1 MVHRS
6 NKAKAVRA
14 VKLLIM
20 KGLSLMTGNALAQ
33 SFLEFIVILAQYLM
47 GIGSGGVVADSGEKI
62 ALTLT
67 MNNPKGSLLEDSS
80 VSRTL
85 CIFDIG
91 ANIGQFAGIAKRVLK
106 AQPYMIHCF
115 EPSKYTFDQLNASI
129 GHDNRFRLNN
139 VALGKNVGYSSLFYD
154 EEGSG
159 LASMTKRKLE
169 HFGIDFSH
177 SELISVETVDNYCD
191 QAQIARIHLLKM
203 DVEGHELDVLS
214 GATRLLEDR
223 RIEAILFEFGGCNI
237 DSRSFLQDY
246 FYFFKKYGNN
256 RIFRITPSGY
266 LSPLDRYREINEQ
279 FRTTNFLV
287 RFD

>member
-1 MVHRS
+1 
-6 NKAKAVRA
+6 
-14 VKLLIM
+14 
-20 KGLSLMTGNALAQ
+20 MTGNALAQ

-62 ALTLT
+62 ALTWAIG
-67 MNNPKGSLLEDSS
+67 NRKGCLLGDNSLK
-80 VSRTL
+80 RTL

-91 ANIGQFAGIAKRVLK
+91 ANIGQFAGIAKGVLN
-106 AQPYMIHCF
+106 AHPYLIHCF
-115 EPSKYTFDQLNASI
+115 EPSRYTFEQLKFNI
-129 GHDNRFRLNN
+129 GDDNRFRLNN
-139 VALGKNVGYSSLFYD
+139 IALGKNVGYSSLFYD

-169 HFGIDFSH
+169 HFGIDFDL
-177 SELISVETVDNYCD
+177 SELISVDTVDNYCD
-191 QAQIARIHLLKM
+191 RLQIDKIHLLKM

-214 GATRLLEDR
+214 GASRFLEDR

-237 DSRSFLQDY
+237 DNRSFLQDY
-246 FYFFKKYGNN
+246 FYFFKKYGHN

-266 LSPLDRYREINEQ
+266 LSPLDKYREINEQ

-287 RFD
+287 KFY